1 MYRNEL
7 DIHVQR
13 LSIYASSISTK
24 MYYSNLQKHAET
36 CFEDGSPMMFSPS
49 FTTSRTLFYLLGGC
63 YVYIYIPLDTIKRK
77 KLGSNLPQLRTNK
90 WSLVFLVAW
99 SHDVPCGAHGGC
111 HQRSMQKNR
120 GAGRYSHEIHHDTS
134 FISPPVQ
141 SHDFQNLTVLIF
153 PTQLSHQ
160 TKWYVFIEIL

>member
-1 MYRNEL
+1 MSLTYMCNGYLYMHLAFQLKCIIATSKNMPKLASRMVVRWCFPHL
-7 DIHVQR
+7 
-13 LSIYASSISTK
+13 LPLPAPCSIYMGVAMCI
-24 MYYSNLQKHAET
+24 
-36 CFEDGSPMMFSPS
+36 
-49 FTTSRTLFYLLGGC
+49 
-63 YVYIYIPLDTIKRK
+63 YIYIPLDTTKRK
-77 KLGSNLPQLRTNK
+77 KLGSNLPKLRTNK

-111 HQRSMQKNR
+111 HQRSMEKNR

-160 TKWYVFIEIL
+160 TQWYFFIEIL